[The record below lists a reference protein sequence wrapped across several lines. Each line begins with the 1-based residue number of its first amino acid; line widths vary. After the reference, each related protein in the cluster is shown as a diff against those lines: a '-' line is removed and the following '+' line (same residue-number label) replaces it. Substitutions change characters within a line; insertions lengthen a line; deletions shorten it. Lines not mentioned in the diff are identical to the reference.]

1 MTPLGLLDIVNQI
14 LDQSKALHD
23 MAEELQQAADKIM
36 KQVQPSASEAA
47 GRSCS
52 EGARKERLLEE
63 LGFRY
68 GYEIMCY
75 ANRDTKQCVSV
86 EFVAATESEALRQ
99 AVSPPPTGGRHLR
112 GWRFYF
118 ARETTGN
125 ILGQLVDKLES
136 R

>member
-36 KQVQPSASEAA
+36 KQVQPS
-47 GRSCS
+47 
-52 EGARKERLLEE
+52 EGARKEQILEE